1 MRGKVGDVENRPGL
15 SSGLARVV
23 NGQREGKAVHFVP
36 AYMPNLSLG
45 PATNSGAFLLVQ
57 TPYSQLG
64 EAPSTQQWHD
74 PCLSSANTLTF

>member
-45 PATNSGAFLLVQ
+45 PATNSWAFLLVQ
-57 TPYSQLG
+57 TPYSQFG
-64 EAPSTQQWHD
+64 EALSKREWQDPVASTS
-74 PCLSSANTLTF
+74 PL